1 MKEIIDRLSR
11 MEVAEVKKKSELEEK
26 SVGTY
31 PVWITE
37 KKD

>member
-26 SVGTY
+26 SVELIQSG
-31 PVWITE
+31 
-37 KKD
+37 